1 MEDYLVKAASDDF
14 SFTVSIAVTTRL
26 VEKAREV
33 HETSKLAT
41 AALGRALSLVGIMGT
56 NLEGRQTVSLQIISN
71 GPLKGLFVQS
81 DAEGNVRGYIKN
93 PYVELPPNEI
103 GDIDVE
109 TGVGKS
115 GYLYVV
121 KDLGFGNPYVG
132 ITPLVKGG
140 IATDLAHYFYN
151 SEQTPSVVAAG
162 TYIGANG
169 KVEASG
175 GMIGH
180 ALPGVSLK
188 RLEILQKRLESLP
201 PLSELIREF
210 SSIEAILRL
219 IFENIQYT
227 IVDRR
232 VIKYHCP
239 CSKERAKTTLILLG
253 KEELSS
259 ILEEGHTEV
268 TCVFCGA
275 KYYFNREEL
284 AEIIST
290 IE

>member
-26 VEKAREV
+26 VEGAREI
-33 HETSKLAT
+33 HRTSRLAT
-41 AALGRALSLVGIMGT
+41 AALGRALSLVGIMGIE
-56 NLEGRQTVSLQIISN
+56 LEGRQTVSIQIISN

-81 DAEGNVRGYIKN
+81 DADGNVRGYIRN
-93 PYVELPPNEI
+93 PYIELPPNET
-103 GDIDVE
+103 GDLDVE
-109 TGVGKS
+109 TGVGRS

-121 KDLGFGNPYVG
+121 KDMGFGNPYIG

-140 IATDLAHYFYN
+140 IATDLAHYFYH

-169 KVEASG
+169 NVEASG

-180 ALPGVSLK
+180 ALPGVPHE
-188 RLEILQKRLESLP
+188 RLEFFQRRLESLP
-201 PLSELIREF
+201 PLSELIRE
-210 SSIEAILRL
+210 SPSIEAILKL
-219 IFENIQYT
+219 IFERIEYT
-227 IVDRR
+227 IIDRR
-232 VIKYHCP
+232 IIRYHCP
-239 CSKERAKTTLILLG
+239 CNKERARTTLILLG
-253 KEELSS
+253 KEELYS

-268 TCVFCGA
+268 TCVFCGTN
-275 KYYFNREEL
+275 YYFGREEL
-284 AEIIST
+284 EEIISA

>member
-14 SFTVSIAVTTRL
+14 SFTVSIAVTTKL
-26 VEKAREV
+26 VEKAREI
-33 HETSKLAT
+33 HDTSRLAT

-56 NLEGRQTVSLQIISN
+56 DLEGRQTVSLQIISS

-81 DAEGNVRGYIKN
+81 DADGNVRGYIKN
-93 PYVELPPNEI
+93 PYLELPPNET

-109 TGVGKS
+109 SGIGRS

-121 KDLGFGNPYVG
+121 KDLGFGSPYIG

-140 IATDLAHYFYN
+140 IATDLAHYFYR

-169 KVEASG
+169 KIEASG

-180 ALPGVSLK
+180 ALPGISK
-188 RLEILQKRLESLP
+188 KKLELLQKRLESLP
-201 PLSELIREF
+201 PLSELIRELP
-210 SSIEAILRL
+210 SIEAILRL
-219 IFENIQYT
+219 IFEEIQYT
-227 IVDRR
+227 IVDKRIIR
-232 VIKYHCP
+232 YHCP
-239 CSKERAKTTLILLG
+239 CTKERAKTTLILLG
-253 KEELSS
+253 KEELCS

-275 KYYFNREEL
+275 RYYFDREEL
-284 AEIIST
+284 EEIIAT